1 MNVSKHS
8 HMTTLN
14 KHKYITKGISM
25 DIISTQISINL
36 TKTQMTAIL
45 AEAMDDPVANQAIKR
60 ILNPFI
66 SESFPQFP
74 QHTVVLLGETTEE
87 GTECILKQPR
97 VVAPR
102 AERPAPEQ
110 SMDAMEE
117 HSDSDQEDTSSEP
130 ETEDNCDA

>member
-1 MNVSKHS
+1 
-8 HMTTLN
+8 MTTLN

-45 AEAMDDPVANQAIKR
+45 AEAMDDSVANQAIKR

-97 VVAPR
+97 VVALR
-102 AERPAPEQ
+102 AEKPAPEK

-117 HSDSDQEDTSSEP
+117 HVESEPDSFDEP
-130 ETEDNCDA
+130 ETTQEEI